1 MELVPDAVAGF
12 ARLIGLEFDEATGD
26 RVVARCTVRP
36 DLLQPYGI
44 LHGGV
49 HCAIV
54 ETAASVGAAL
64 WLADRGHVVGVSNQ
78 TDFLQAVRDGDL
90 RAEGLPLHRG
100 RSQQLWTV
108 EIRNSGERLV
118 ARGQVRLQNVHSAAA
133 LGRRFTQ

>member
-1 MELVPDAVAGF
+1 MDPVPDVVAGF
-12 ARLIGLEFDEATGD
+12 VRLIGLEFDEATGD

-36 DLLQPYGI
+36 DLLQAYGI

-64 WLADRGHVVGVSNQ
+64 WLADKGHVVGVSNQ
-78 TDFLQAVRDGDL
+78 TDFLQAVRDGEL
-90 RAEGLPLHRG
+90 RAEALPLHRG
-100 RSQQLWTV
+100 SQQLWTV

-133 LGRRFTQ
+133 LGRRLTP